1 MSAEEAAPLI
11 RRARGRGAG
20 AERPAE
26 RRGGSVRYTA
36 AILAIGMV
44 VWFVAPRSSVPW
56 PTMQTAPAA
65 SAREDAA
72 PRTRMPASSE
82 AAQRRAVNLIAAAV
96 PDDSTPVA
104 AAVEDSAIARRR
116 DLDYVGRARHVSMP
130 PADDAPIWTPAL
142 RELVSAP
149 LPPRGEVAALALKPA
164 RLAARAEY
172 AGCAAG
178 CSGRGHCDQL
188 AGQCVCRR
196 GWSGAACETAAGLR
210 CNEERRTCEGH
221 GAKCT
226 EFTRFLSRCSG
237 RCDAASGRCLCGPRA
252 RYPRRHMFL
261 CEWKGARVRW
271 PIVPCSSGVTESAL
285 CNRCGGGDAV
295 AITRLGSLP
304 HLAAMA
310 PVVTRQP
317 HTSGARASA
326 RRGTPARTV
335 GRRTGRCR

>member
-56 PTMQTAPAA
+56 PTMHTAPAA

-82 AAQRRAVNLIAAAV
+82 AAQRRAVDLTAAVV

-164 RLAARAEY
+164 RLASRAER

-178 CSGRGHCDQL
+178 CSGHGHCDQL
-188 AGQCVCRR
+188 AGRCMCRR
-196 GWSGAACETAAGLR
+196 GWSGAACETAAGLK
-210 CNEERRTCEGH
+210 CNEERRTCEGR

-237 RCDAASGRCLCGPRA
+237 RCDPESGRCLCGPRA

-261 CEWKGARVRW
+261 CEWKGVRAR
-271 PIVPCSSGVTESAL
+271 
-285 CNRCGGGDAV
+285 
-295 AITRLGSLP
+295 
-304 HLAAMA
+304 
-310 PVVTRQP
+310 
-317 HTSGARASA
+317 
-326 RRGTPARTV
+326 
-335 GRRTGRCR
+335 